1 MVMRKYLLHF
11 SFLVLILVETSF
23 QIRRGNQTH
32 TLWETN
38 HCSLNYHHLNHCFWQ
53 IEKCIAK
60 AFWALYGI
68 GVEKP
73 DAMNQTFMSFPA
85 LREYL
90 LRNIVSTHLP
100 FFCDQVFI
108 NWGNP
113 CMNGFNNI
121 RILSFLH
128 AHIVC
133 VRTQCAM
140 HTLACFCFLPP
151 RFSVSCSF
159 CKFLFSLGEY
169 LDIWKLVIT

>member
-1 MVMRKYLLHF
+1 MFSMCSEPTPRARIPDTRIPQVMQPWYIPSLESK
-11 SFLVLILVETSF
+11 SFLTFEGEYF
-23 QIRRGNQTH
+23 
-32 TLWETN
+32 
-38 HCSLNYHHLNHCFWQ
+38 HCFWQ

-90 LRNIVSTHLP
+90 LRNIASTHLA
-100 FFCDQVFI
+100 FFCDQAFI
-108 NWGNP
+108 KWGNA
-113 CMNGFNNI
+113 CIIGFTNI
-121 RILSFLH
+121 RILSFLY

-140 HTLACFCFLPP
+140 HTLACFCFLSP
-151 RFSVSCSF
+151 FFV
-159 CKFLFSLGEY
+159 CKL
-169 LDIWKLVIT
+169 